1 MINSAAFYLDD
12 FPSPVPSG
20 NGKYIKR
27 DYNMSI
33 AEFYSQVWW
42 PDLVRLAERYG
53 IRFTGVMI
61 ENYGDDTKD
70 DPVRQTD
77 GAQFEYYGGLLLR
90 QNGEIGYHGY
100 NHQPLVLPNTDYGKE
115 YAYVQWPNRK
125 AIVDSLNELI
135 AFQKDVLPA
144 ATSSVYV
151 PPSNIL
157 SQEGR
162 KIIGEDVSQI
172 RAIASTYMPSDSSL
186 TYVQE
191 FGVAADGVVEAP
203 RIVSGGM
210 VGDMYM
216 RLAAVSE
223 LNMHY
228 VSTHFMHP
236 DDLLDED
243 RGAKE
248 GWKKY
253 YQGLENYLDWLES
266 SAPSIRMRTGTE
278 CAAAIQRFSGLTVSM
293 ETSDDS
299 WDLKLGNLT
308 DQGWL
313 MFRANNGTP
322 GRFVAEAH
330 QADRQLVSAQSHER
344 HGSYRTQDWG
354 RGMRIC
360 LVLEGCY
367 PYVHGGVS
375 TWMHS
380 YIEAMKEHEFVLWVI
395 GAKAEDR
402 GKFVYDLPDNVVE
415 VHEVFL
421 DDALRLSGERAQV
434 SFTEEELR
442 SLRELVN
449 LGSPDWDVLF
459 NLFHTRGV
467 HPLSFLQ
474 SREFIDL
481 FTQICME
488 EYPYVAYAD
497 AFHTVRSMLLPVL
510 YLMGCEVPEAQI
522 YHAISTGYG
531 GLLACLGGYQPCAG
545 IAYGTWHLYA

>member
-1 MINSAAFYLDD
+1 MESGTAVMCNIGIYGKVFRGFYASAFSLLGSAMAYPVINSAAFYLDD

-77 GAQFEYYGGLLLR
+77 NTQFEYYGGLLLR

-100 NHQPLVLPNTDYGKE
+100 NHQPLVLPNTHYSKE

-125 AIVDSLNELI
+125 AIVASLQELI

-322 GRFVAEAH
+322 GRV
-330 QADRQLVSAQSHER
+330 RG
-344 HGSYRTQDWG
+344 GSLTKLTG
-354 RGMRIC
+354 
-360 LVLEGCY
+360 
-367 PYVHGGVS
+367 
-375 TWMHS
+375 
-380 YIEAMKEHEFVLWVI
+380 
-395 GAKAEDR
+395 
-402 GKFVYDLPDNVVE
+402 N
-415 VHEVFL
+415 
-421 DDALRLSGERAQV
+421 
-434 SFTEEELR
+434 
-442 SLRELVN
+442 
-449 LGSPDWDVLF
+449 
-459 NLFHTRGV
+459 
-467 HPLSFLQ
+467 
-474 SREFIDL
+474 
-481 FTQICME
+481 
-488 EYPYVAYAD
+488 
-497 AFHTVRSMLLPVL
+497 L
-510 YLMGCEVPEAQI
+510 YLLKATNATVHIERKTGGEA
-522 YHAISTGYG
+522 
-531 GLLACLGGYQPCAG
+531 
-545 IAYGTWHLYA
+545 